1 MIPLNT
7 KTGAHHRCKAKPF
20 NRETR
25 RQWWWY
31 QQKKAEQ
38 QRQRNKQDHSYRLLS
53 LSKHSEYA
61 KTLGVAINATAR
73 KLKKHIIFKI
83 SLIASN
89 SKHKRL
95 KEIVSI
101 YQLLWMRRLLQII
114 PILFLPPILPS

>member
-1 MIPLNT
+1 MYYDQNRRIFQCNSCGKDIRFSEFETSISSKRIPPNT
-7 KTGAHHRCKAKPF
+7 KTEAHHRCKAKPF

-25 RQWWWY
+25 RQWWD

-73 KLKKHIIFKI
+73 RLKKHIKFKI
-83 SLIASN
+83 SHN
-89 SKHKRL
+89 FK
-95 KEIVSI
+95 
-101 YQLLWMRRLLQII
+101 
-114 PILFLPPILPS
+114 